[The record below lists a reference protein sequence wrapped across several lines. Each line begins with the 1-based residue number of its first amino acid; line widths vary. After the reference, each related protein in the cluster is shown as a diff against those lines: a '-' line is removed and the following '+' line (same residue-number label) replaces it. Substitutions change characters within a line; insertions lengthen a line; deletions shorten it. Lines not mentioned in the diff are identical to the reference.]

1 MKKIVSALAIGSLVF
16 LLAACTNS
24 GGAQKKLTAGDLLD
38 KSQEAMDTSLKAV
51 HSHVVYDDY
60 AVTVYDG
67 DIENPEKAGVKFD
80 MQVEAFLDP
89 AKIHVK
95 SNVLPRGEKA
105 WDMDLYQVE
114 DRVFVS
120 DDRKGEWEELTS
132 GSVEELFGALASVTY
147 PTLDLSKFK
156 EFEDELILEPIEYGY
171 ALNLTLDR
179 DGVKRFKEI
188 FPDFG
193 PREDGFSIVDKMEL
207 VITFNKKT
215 SYVTSFKMSSDM
227 RNYSGGNSYRSR
239 QKLNATYS
247 YFNDIEDFNLPK
259 EVSVLAAE

>member
-1 MKKIVSALAIGSLVF
+1 MKKIISALAVGSLVF
-16 LLAACTNS
+16 LLAACNS
-24 GGAQKKLTAGDLLD
+24 SGEAQKKMTAGDLLD
-38 KSQEAMDTSLKAV
+38 KSQEAMDKSLKAV
-51 HSHVVYDDY
+51 RGHIVYDDY

-89 AKIHVK
+89 AKVHVQSK
-95 SNVLPRGEKA
+95 VLPRGVKA
-105 WDMDLYQVE
+105 YNMDLYQAG
-114 DRVFVS
+114 DQVFVT
-120 DDRKGEWEELTS
+120 DDRKDEWEVLQS
-132 GSVEELFGALASVTY
+132 GSVEELFGTLVSEAY

-156 EFEDELILEPIEYGY
+156 EFEDELVLEPIEYGY
-171 ALNLTLDR
+171 ALSLTLDR
-179 DGVKRFKEI
+179 DGFKRFKEL
-188 FPDFG
+188 FPDVG
-193 PREDGFSIVDKMEL
+193 PREDGFNIVDKLEL

-227 RNYSGGNSYRSR
+227 RNFRDGNSYRSR

-259 EVSVLAAE
+259 EVSELAAE